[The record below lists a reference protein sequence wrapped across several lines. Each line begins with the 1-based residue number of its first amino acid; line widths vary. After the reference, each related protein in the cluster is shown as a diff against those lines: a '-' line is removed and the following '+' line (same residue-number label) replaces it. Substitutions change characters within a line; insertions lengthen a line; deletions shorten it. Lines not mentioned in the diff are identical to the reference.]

1 MIPLCRVEHEFL
13 TAGRGSE
20 NREVREI
27 RLYPLGDLHIG
38 HKAFQRSLFREKVRE
53 ILADP
58 AGLCV
63 LTGDLIEN
71 VTRSSVGDIFAELE
85 IVNPQDQCDE
95 AIAELRPLKDRII
108 GSVQGNHEWRT
119 PKDMGLDPM
128 KYISMG
134 LEIPYWRD
142 AAILSLAVGLGNNW
156 RPVLYTI
163 YLSHLSGGG
172 STDGGKVN
180 ALSKTSKVAIVDV
193 SIGGHTHMPETHKA
207 AILVPDLRTGR
218 VEERV
223 IQYVNAGTYQGQ
235 SGFGVRKAMG
245 VPVLGSPT
253 IRLNGRRRKVTAEV

>member
-1 MIPLCRVEHEFL
+1 VIPFCKVEHEFL
-13 TAGRGSE
+13 SAGRDSE
-20 NREVREI
+20 NRDVREV

-253 IRLNGRRRKVTAEV
+253 IRLNGRKRKVTAEV